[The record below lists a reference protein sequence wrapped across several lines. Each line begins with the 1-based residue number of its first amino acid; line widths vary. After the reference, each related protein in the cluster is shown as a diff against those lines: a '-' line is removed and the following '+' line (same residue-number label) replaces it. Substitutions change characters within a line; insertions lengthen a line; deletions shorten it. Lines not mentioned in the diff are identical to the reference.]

1 MNEAGCCCCPH
12 AALVVWYRYPYLRRF
27 IPIFAGEVLCQ
38 FSTVTRLICCYIL
51 YIFFDRFPI
60 RTGGACIS
68 GGAPGSCSG
77 QRSQL
82 PLPLATSSTA
92 PWQWQI
98 RFSPGYSLVRAP
110 VLSAASPLA
119 CPVSTHVADAS
130 VPFCS
135 FSF

>member
-38 FSTVTRLICCYIL
+38 FSTVTRLICCIL
-51 YIFFDRFPI
+51 YII
-60 RTGGACIS
+60 L
-68 GGAPGSCSG
+68 
-77 QRSQL
+77 RSVSYPYRRRVHFRWRSWILLWTAQPAS
-82 PLPLATSSTA
+82 PLHGHFVNGPLAVADSLLA
-92 PWQWQI
+92 
-98 RFSPGYSLVRAP
+98 GLSLVRAP